1 MELTTGQLLARRYRL
16 GQRIA
21 VGGMGEVWRATDTRL
36 ERPVAVKVLKPEL
49 SGNAEF
55 RRRFHAEARM
65 TASLNHP
72 GIAAVHDYGEAAS
85 DPDLAKLV
93 DPDLAYLVMELVDGE
108 PLAAVLSRQP
118 RLPVARTL
126 EILQQAGD
134 ALQAAHDRGLVHRD
148 IKPANI
154 LITPQGQVKLTDFGI
169 ARAINAA
176 PVTHHG
182 MVLGTA
188 HYIAPEQAAGA
199 CSGPPGDVYSLAV
212 VGYECLAG
220 RRPFAADS
228 AVSLAMM
235 HIHRLPPPLPP
246 DVPAGVRALIE
257 TSLAKDPRQR
267 YATGGEF
274 AAAVAAV
281 RAGHPPPPPHGV
293 PAPAA
298 ALAPAAVVTAT
309 RAPATYSPATPAGL
323 GPATDAE
330 VTERLEPGSR
340 GPGTRGLP
348 PGHPP
353 PTARLAAPAGLRWP
367 QLRLTRGLGVAL
379 LGACLLALG
388 GYLAREALSP
398 AAPAQGSG
406 PPSTAA
412 PAPAPAVPN
421 EPAVPAPA
429 KSAPV
434 PALPFVPDNVLPG
447 VLVVPTDYWGHLGSD
462 AVVTAKARG
471 LIPRVV
477 DESGQL
483 VDPDLRSQCRI
494 IGVEPLAGLVPRGST
509 IELTC
514 RRGK

>member
-1 MELTTGQLLARRYRL
+1 MELITGQLLARRYRL

-36 ERPVAVKVLKPEL
+36 DRPVAIKVLKPEL
-49 SGNAEF
+49 SGDAEF

-85 DPDLAKLV
+85 DPDLAELV

-126 EILQQAGD
+126 EILQQAGE

-154 LITPQGQVKLTDFGI
+154 LITPAGGVKLTDFGI

-199 CSGPPGDVYSLAV
+199 QSGPAGDVYSLAV

-220 RRPFAADS
+220 RRPFTADS

-235 HIHRLPPPLPP
+235 HIHRQPPPLPP
-246 DVPAGVRALIE
+246 DVPAGVRALIG

-267 YATGGEF
+267 YGTGGEF

-281 RAGHPPPPPHGV
+281 RAGQPPPPPHGMPV
-293 PAPAA
+293 AMA
-298 ALAPAAVVTAT
+298 ALAPAGP
-309 RAPATYSPATPAGL
+309 APAGQASAAGVTTRL
-323 GPATDAE
+323 G
-330 VTERLEPGSR
+330 LE
-340 GPGTRGLP
+340 TRGLV
-348 PGHPP
+348 PGHPS
-353 PTARLAAPAGLRWP
+353 PTARLAFPAGLRWP
-367 QLRLTRGLGVAL
+367 RLRLTPRLGAVL

-398 AAPAQGSG
+398 AASTIRGTG
-406 PPSTAA
+406 PSSTAMAA
-412 PAPAPAVPN
+412 PAPPVLS

-434 PALPFVPDNVLPG
+434 PPLPFVPDQVLPG

>member
-1 MELTTGQLLARRYRL
+1 VAKVGWQQWGGGMELITGQLLARRYRL

-36 ERPVAVKVLKPEL
+36 DRPVAIKVLKPEL
-49 SGNAEF
+49 SGDAEF

-72 GIAAVHDYGEAAS
+72 GIAAVHDYGEVAS
-85 DPDLAKLV
+85 DPDLAELA

-108 PLAAVLSRQP
+108 PLAAVLSRRP

-126 EILQQAGD
+126 EILQQAGE

-154 LITPQGQVKLTDFGI
+154 LITPAGGVKLTDFGI

-199 CSGPPGDVYSLAV
+199 QSGPAGDVYSLAV

-220 RRPFAADS
+220 RRPFTADS

-235 HIHRLPPPLPP
+235 HIHRQPPPLPP

-281 RAGHPPPPPHGV
+281 RAGQQPPPPRGV
-293 PAPAA
+293 PA
-298 ALAPAAVVTAT
+298 
-309 RAPATYSPATPAGL
+309 ATPALAAAGPVTAGPVTAGL
-323 GPATDAE
+323 ASAAE
-330 VTERLEPGSR
+330 VTTRLGTGTPG
-340 GPGTRGLP
+340 LA
-348 PGHPP
+348 PGHPS
-353 PTARLAAPAGLRWP
+353 PTARLPAPAGLRWP
-367 QLRLTRGLGVAL
+367 ELRLTRWLGIAL
-379 LGACLLALG
+379 LGVGLLALG

-398 AAPAQGSG
+398 AASTPGTG
-406 PPSTAA
+406 PSSTAA
-412 PAPAPAVPN
+412 AAPASPVPS
-421 EPAVPAPA
+421 EPAEPAPA

-434 PALPFVPDNVLPG
+434 PPLPFVPDQVLPG

-477 DESGQL
+477 DENGQL